1 MRCQDF
7 ILLARLNLWD
17 AHGLWEDGYVT
28 GMLQSEMILLCN
40 CKIGIIF
47 IQKFGLHTSVS
58 RMRIKQFRLRSLY
71 YVYSGF
77 YHQKYAVALA
87 WQWKKVSYFII
98 QFEMYDTAIT
108 CALHFTTLRLPILIL
123 QPPSLSVHGEDL
135 TGPVLPALKREMLKW
150 GPSELK
156 ICSVSSRI
164 PCLEGIL
171 GHSEKIHECSI
182 HSMYY
187 IYILLTSVDYVL
199 EYLSLLS

>member
-28 GMLQSEMILLCN
+28 GLLQSEMILLCN

-87 WQWKKVSYFII
+87 WQWKKVPYFII
-98 QFEMYDTAIT
+98 QFEMYDTQGQSPVPFISPHLG
-108 CALHFTTLRLPILIL
+108 CPYWFFSHRPCLL
-123 QPPSLSVHGEDL
+123 HGENL

-164 PCLEGIL
+164 PCLG
-171 GHSEKIHECSI
+171 GF
-182 HSMYY
+182 
-187 IYILLTSVDYVL
+187 
-199 EYLSLLS
+199 